1 MSRIARLLIAAPLV
15 LLTGCVERLI
25 TVTSEPPGAVVW
37 LNDVEIGRT
46 PVQTEFTFYGTYDV
60 RLRLEGYEPL
70 HTSRHASSPIYDY
83 PGLDLIAEAI
93 PTTIES
99 RIEWHFELTPLPER
113 AEGAD
118 RAALN
123 QELIQRAREVRG
135 QLSEPAKK

>member
-1 MSRIARLLIAAPLV
+1 MLV
-15 LLTGCVERLI
+15 VAVPVFFLTGCVERLI

-60 RLRLEGYEPL
+60 RLWLEGYEPL
-70 HTSRHASSPIYDY
+70 HTSREANSPVYDY

-99 RIEWHFELTPLPER
+99 RVDWHFVLTPLPER

-118 RAALN
+118 REALN
-123 QELIQRAREVRG
+123 RELVERARDLRG
-135 QLSEPAKK
+135 RLSEGESGQK